1 MIEGRCF
8 AAASIVGARDR
19 QEDDWGVHAAPPV
32 AEEGAVL
39 LAAVADG
46 MGGAPAGDQA
56 SRIVV
61 KSFMDRCRHG
71 REPADERLRSALLAA
86 NDDIQAAAAADG
98 ALDGMGATL
107 VAALFLPGR
116 CAWLSVGDSHILL
129 FRGGRISRVNPLH
142 TLGQL
147 LDAQAERGEI
157 TREAALSHS
166 ARRRLTSVVMG
177 LPIEEVAQGDLA
189 LQQGDA
195 VLLASDGVDS
205 LTHESMAEACAQGVA
220 SAPEE
225 VQAQWIADSL
235 LDRIEAR
242 AEPRQDNATI
252 IVVIPIEGA
261 AAAQEE
267 QPA

>member
-1 MIEGRCF
+1 MIEGRSF

-32 AEEGAVL
+32 AEEGAGL
-39 LAAVADG
+39 LAALADG

-61 KSFMDRCRHG
+61 KSFLDRCRHG
-71 REPADERLRSALLAA
+71 QEPADERLRSALLAA
-86 NDDIQAAAAADG
+86 NDDIRAEVAADG

-107 VAALFLPGR
+107 VAALFLPDR

-129 FRGGRISRVNPLH
+129 FRGGGISRVNPLH
-142 TLGQL
+142 TFGQL

-157 TREAALSHS
+157 TRDAALSHS

-177 LPIEEVAQGDLA
+177 LPIEDVAQGDLA
-189 LQQGDA
+189 LQPNDV
-195 VLLASDGVDS
+195 VLLASDGLDA
-205 LTHESMAEACAQGVA
+205 LPHESVAEACAQGVA
-220 SAPEE
+220 SAPED
-225 VQAQWIADSL
+225 VKAQWIADSL

-252 IVVIPIEGA
+252 IVAIPMEGA